1 MATYEILKETT
12 WTTQVTR
19 INNRIIKKQPK
30 TLCDNE
36 WWALDTLRGTLVPD
50 AMRTGKETIDMEYIE
65 RTPVTDWDLVFR
77 NSAKVLVFL
86 SSFGIRHGDITPPH
100 ILIRNHMIYLIDWSE
115 CRHMDDPR
123 PDKRP
128 EGDTH
133 WLMKSLE
140 EMRDAA
146 T

>member
-12 WTTQVTR
+12 WKTQVVR
-19 INNRIIKKQPK
+19 VENRIIKKQPK

-36 WWALDTLRGTLVPD
+36 WWALDMLRGTLVPD

-65 RTPVTDWDLVFR
+65 RTPVTDWDLVFQNAR
-77 NSAKVLVFL
+77 KVLVFMD
-86 SSFGIRHGDITPPH
+86 SFGIRHGDLTPPH
-100 ILIRNHMIYLIDWSE
+100 ILIRDNKLYLIDWSE